1 MNEITNPIQLNEL
14 IETIRIAVRRRDY
27 AGGELEIAKA
37 MRDHP
42 HSPIPHNLM
51 GILFVSQQK
60 QLTALKHFR
69 AAAALDPTYLPARC
83 NLELC
88 ASMNAQGSFAYSISD
103 CREVSSNPWTILYDE
118 KGIGHVVRRK
128 TSC

>member
-1 MNEITNPIQLNEL
+1 MNESENSIFMETL
-14 IETIRIAVRRRDY
+14 IEKIRSAVGLRDY

-51 GILFVSQQK
+51 GILFVSQQE
-60 QLTALKHFR
+60 QLAALKHFR

-88 ASMNAQGSFAYSISD
+88 ASMNAQGSFAYSVSD

-118 KGIGHVVRRK
+118 KGISHVVRRK

>member
-1 MNEITNPIQLNEL
+1 
-14 IETIRIAVRRRDY
+14 
-27 AGGELEIAKA
+27 
-37 MRDHP
+37 
-42 HSPIPHNLM
+42 M
-51 GILFVSQQK
+51 GILFVSQQE
-60 QLTALKHFR
+60 QLAALKHFR

-88 ASMNAQGSFAYSISD
+88 ASMNAQGSFAYSVSD

-118 KGIGHVVRRK
+118 KGISHVVRRK